1 MNVYAIDHGNTI
13 TSNLVEYG
21 KLQCN
26 SFHNMQYTCMTRDF
40 DILMLLLIKVMLLYM
55 NVYAIRSL
63 GTTAIYFAYV
73 KFRYCIGIRC

>member
-26 SFHNMQYTCMTRDF
+26 SMQYTCMTRDF

-63 GTTAIYFAYV
+63 GITAIYFTYV